1 MKRGQTLAG
10 IAAAFGHLPCALA
23 AHNGLE
29 REVEE
34 GQVIELPPSAGNT
47 YLVRGG
53 ESKTLL
59 CGSPARYEKLNGTK
73 CFYPGQKIYIG

>member
-1 MKRGQTLAG
+1 MKRGQTLGA
-10 IAAAFGHLPCALA
+10 IAAAFGYLPSALA
-23 AHNGLE
+23 AFNGLTC
-29 REVEE
+29 EVEE

-59 CGSPARYEKLNGTK
+59 CGSPARYLELNGTK
-73 CFYPGQKIYIG
+73 CFYPGQRVYLG